1 MGDVYD
7 GSLEMWWYRYP
18 YGDEV
23 DRRRRAVA
31 ADAMERREYG
41 DTTEMRL
48 LIGDVV
54 AQER

>member
-23 DRRRRAVA
+23 NRRRRAVA
-31 ADAMERREYG
+31 ADAMERRESG

-48 LIGDVV
+48 LGSLV
-54 AQER
+54 RHP